1 MVLNTLYTVVIIL
14 LARTVDGDG
23 LHQERGPL
31 LTDKLLQESSTAK
44 LLLMMFI
51 FFLLI
56 TALVMVTSE
65 ICAHTMR
72 PPVTTIAQQS
82 CSPNFIVNPI
92 PFFSL
97 DICVVLVFVKLIFV
111 RFLFETTV
119 PPWLLFCGLLIAIL
133 ATNAKARKHLALRLR
148 QKVAIMTVGRHNTV
162 HPIISVALVEM

>member
-1 MVLNTLYTVVIIL
+1 MVFKGIMVLNTLYAVVIIL
-14 LARTVDGDG
+14 LARTVGGDG
-23 LHQERGPL
+23 QKGDPL
-31 LTDKLLQESSTAK
+31 LTDRLLQESSTAK
-44 LLLMMFI
+44 LLLMVFL

-97 DICVVLVFVKLIFV
+97 DICVVL
-111 RFLFETTV
+111 
-119 PPWLLFCGLLIAIL
+119 
-133 ATNAKARKHLALRLR
+133 
-148 QKVAIMTVGRHNTV
+148 
-162 HPIISVALVEM
+162 